1 MVKSRPHV
9 ILSAAMSIDGK
20 IATRT
25 GNSKLSSKEDLTRV
39 HKLRA
44 CVDAILVG
52 KHTVMIDDPMLT
64 VKYVKGKNPIRI
76 ILDSTG
82 SIKST
87 SKIIKTCKTI
97 PTIIAVSEKVTQKN
111 VIRLEREGLEVI
123 KCGQNQIN
131 LKKLLRI
138 LRKRNIKSLLVE
150 GGGLTNWSFIKDG
163 LVDEIIVTI
172 TPYVIGGSNAISLF
186 QGKGFDK
193 ISHAPMLKLKKISR
207 MKNELVLHYIFNV

>member
-1 MVKSRPHV
+1 MAKSRPHV
-9 ILSAAMSIDGK
+9 TLSAAMSMDGK

-25 GNSKLSSKEDLTRV
+25 GDSKLSSKEDLIRV

-44 CVDAILVG
+44 NVDAILVG
-52 KHTVMIDDPMLT
+52 QHTVMIDDPMLT

-76 ILDSTG
+76 ILDSKA

-87 SKIIKTCKTI
+87 SKIIKTCKII
-97 PTIIAVSEKVTQKN
+97 PTIIIVSKKATQKN
-111 VIRLEREGLEVI
+111 IIRLEREGLEVI
-123 KCGQNQIN
+123 ECGQNKIN
-131 LKKLLRI
+131 LKKLLHI
-138 LRKRNIKSLLVE
+138 LKKKNMKNLLVE

-163 LVDEIIVTI
+163 LVDEIIITI

-193 ISHAPMLKLKKISR
+193 ISHAPMLTLKKIIK
-207 MKNELVLHYIFNV
+207 MKNELVLHYVV

>member
-1 MVKSRPHV
+1 MAKSRPHV
-9 ILSAAMSIDGK
+9 ILSAAMSMDGK

-25 GNSKLSSKEDLTRV
+25 GDSKLSSKKDLIRV

-44 CVDAILVG
+44 NVDAILVG

-64 VKYVKGKNPIRI
+64 VKYVKGKNPTRI
-76 ILDSTG
+76 ILDSDA

-87 SKIIKTCKTI
+87 SKIIKSCKTI
-97 PTIIAVSEKVTQKN
+97 PTIIVISEKATRKN
-111 VIRLEREGLEVI
+111 ITRLEREGLEII
-123 KCGQNQIN
+123 KCGQNKIN
-131 LKKLLRI
+131 IKKLLHI
-138 LRKRNIKSLLVE
+138 LRKKNIKSLLVE

-172 TPYVIGGSNAISLF
+172 TPYVIGGSNAVSLF

-193 ISHAPMLKLKKISR
+193 ISHIPMLTLKKINR
-207 MKNELVLHYIFNV
+207 IKNELVLHYVI

>member
-9 ILSAAMSIDGK
+9 ILSAAMSMDGK

-25 GNSKLSSKEDLTRV
+25 GNSELSSKEDLIRV

-44 CVDAILVG
+44 SVDAILVG
-52 KHTVMIDDPMLT
+52 KHTVMIDDPLLT
-64 VKYVKGKNPIRI
+64 VKHVKGKNPTRI

-97 PTIIAVSEKVTQKN
+97 PTIIAVSEKVTQTN
-111 VIRLEREGLEVI
+111 IIRLEREGLEVI
-123 KCGQNQIN
+123 KCGQNKIN
-131 LKKLLRI
+131 LKKLLPI
-138 LRKRNIKSLLVE
+138 LRKKNIKSLLVE

-163 LVDEIIVTI
+163 LVDEMIITI
-172 TPYVIGGSNAISLF
+172 TPYVLGGSSAISLVE
-186 QGKGFDK
+186 GEGFDK
-193 ISHAPMLKLKKISR
+193 ISHAPLMKLKKISR
-207 MKNELVLHYIFNV
+207 IKNELVLHYII

>member
-9 ILSAAMSIDGK
+9 TLSAAMSMDGK

-25 GNSKLSSKEDLTRV
+25 GNSELSSKEDLIRV

-44 CVDAILVG
+44 NVDAILVG
-52 KHTVMIDDPMLT
+52 KHTVMIDDPILT

-76 ILDSTG
+76 ILDSTA

-97 PTIIAVSEKVTQKN
+97 TTIIVVSEKATQKN
-111 VIRLEREGLEVI
+111 IIRLEKEGLEVI
-123 KCGQNQIN
+123 KCGQNKIN
-131 LKKLLRI
+131 LKKLLHI
-138 LRKRNIKSLLVE
+138 LRKKNIKNLLVE

-172 TPYVIGGSNAISLF
+172 TPYVIGGSSAISLF

-193 ISHAPMLKLKKISR
+193 ISHAPMLTLKKINR
-207 MKNELVLHYIFNV
+207 MKNELVLHYDI

>member
-9 ILSAAMSIDGK
+9 ILSAAMSMDGK

-25 GNSKLSSKEDLTRV
+25 GNSELSSKEDLIRV

-44 CVDAILVG
+44 NVDAILVG
-52 KHTVMIDDPMLT
+52 KHTVMIDDPLLT
-64 VKYVKGKNPIRI
+64 VKYVKGKNPVRI
-76 ILDSTG
+76 ILDSTA

-87 SKIIKTCKTI
+87 SKIIVV
-97 PTIIAVSEKVTQKN
+97 AEKATQKN
-111 VIRLEREGLEVI
+111 IVRLEREGLEVI
-123 KCGQNQIN
+123 KCGQNKIN
-131 LKKLLRI
+131 LKKLLHI
-138 LRKRNIKSLLVE
+138 LRKKNIKSLLVE

-172 TPYVIGGSNAISLF
+172 TPYIIGGSSAISLF

-193 ISHAPMLKLKKISR
+193 ISHAPMLTLKKINR
-207 MKNELVLHYIFNV
+207 MKNELVLHYAI

>member
-9 ILSAAMSIDGK
+9 TLSAAMSMDGK

-25 GNSKLSSKEDLTRV
+25 GNSELSSKEDLIRV
-39 HKLRA
+39 HKLRSN
-44 CVDAILVG
+44 VDAILVG
-52 KHTVMIDDPMLT
+52 KHTVMIDDPLLT

-76 ILDSTG
+76 ILDSTA

-97 PTIIAVSEKVTQKN
+97 PTIIVVSEKATQKN
-111 VIRLEREGLEVI
+111 IIRLEKEGLEVI
-123 KCGQNQIN
+123 KCGQNEIN
-131 LKKLLRI
+131 LKKLLHI
-138 LRKRNIKSLLVE
+138 LRKKNIKSLLVE
-150 GGGLTNWSFIKDG
+150 GGGLTNWSFIKNG

-193 ISHAPMLKLKKISR
+193 ISHAPTVTLKKINR
-207 MKNELVLHYIFNV
+207 MKNELVLHYVI

>member
-9 ILSAAMSIDGK
+9 ILSAAMSTDGK

-25 GNSKLSSKEDLTRV
+25 GDSKLSSKEDLIRV

-44 CVDAILVG
+44 NVDAILVG
-52 KHTVMIDDPMLT
+52 KHTAIIDDPMLT

-76 ILDSTG
+76 ILDSNA

-87 SKIIKTCKTI
+87 SKIIKTCRII
-97 PTIIAVSEKVTQKN
+97 PTLIIVSEKATQKN
-111 VIRLEREGLEVI
+111 ITRLEKKGLEVI
-123 KCGQNQIN
+123 KCGQNKIN
-131 LKKLLRI
+131 LKKLLYI
-138 LRKRNIKSLLVE
+138 LKKKNIKNLLVE

-163 LVDEIIVTI
+163 LVDEIIITI
-172 TPYVIGGSNAISLF
+172 TPYVIGGSSAISLF

-193 ISHAPMLKLKKISR
+193 IAHAPMLTLKKINR
-207 MKNELVLHYIFNV
+207 MKNELVLHYVI

>member
-9 ILSAAMSIDGK
+9 TLSAAMSMDGK

-25 GNSKLSSKEDLTRV
+25 GNSELSSKEDLIRV

-44 CVDAILVG
+44 NVDAILVG
-52 KHTVMIDDPMLT
+52 KHTVMIDDPLLT
-64 VKYVKGKNPIRI
+64 VKYVKGKNPIRV
-76 ILDSTG
+76 ILDSTA

-97 PTIIAVSEKVTQKN
+97 PTIIVVSEKATQKN
-111 VIRLEREGLEVI
+111 IIRLEKEGLEVI
-123 KCGQNQIN
+123 KCGQNEIN
-131 LKKLLRI
+131 LKKLLHI
-138 LRKRNIKSLLVE
+138 LRKKNIKSLLVE
-150 GGGLTNWSFIKDG
+150 GGGLTNWSFIKNG

-193 ISHAPMLKLKKISR
+193 ISHAPTVTLKKINR
-207 MKNELVLHYIFNV
+207 MKNELVLHYVI

>member
-9 ILSAAMSIDGK
+9 TLSAAISMDGK

-25 GNSKLSSKEDLTRV
+25 GNSELSSKKDLIRV

-44 CVDAILVG
+44 NMDAILVG
-52 KHTVMIDDPMLT
+52 KHTVMIDDPLLT

-76 ILDSTG
+76 ILDSTA

-97 PTIIAVSEKVTQKN
+97 PTIIVVSEKATKRN
-111 VIRLEREGLEVI
+111 IIRLKRKGAEII
-123 KCGQNQIN
+123 KCGQNKIN
-131 LKKLLRI
+131 LKKLLHV
-138 LRKRNIKSLLVE
+138 LRKKNIKNLLVE

-163 LVDEIIVTI
+163 LVDEIIVTV
-172 TPYVIGGSNAISLF
+172 TPYIIGGSNAISLF
-186 QGKGFDK
+186 QGKGFAK
-193 ISHAPMLKLKKISR
+193 ISYSPILKLKKINR
-207 MKNELVLHYIFNV
+207 LKNELVLHYDI

>member
-9 ILSAAMSIDGK
+9 ILSAAISIDGK

-25 GNSKLSSKEDLTRV
+25 GNSDLSSKEDLIRV

-44 CVDAILVG
+44 SVDAILVG
-52 KHTVMIDDPMLT
+52 KHTVMIDDPLLT

-82 SIKST
+82 SIKSN

-97 PTIIAVSEKVTQKN
+97 PTIIAVSEKATKKN
-111 VIRLEREGLEVI
+111 IIRLEREGLKII
-123 KCGQNQIN
+123 KCGQNKIN
-131 LKKLLRI
+131 LKKLLHI
-138 LRKRNIKSLLVE
+138 LRKKNIKSLLVE

-172 TPYVIGGSNAISLF
+172 TPYVIGGSSAISLF

-193 ISHAPMLKLKKISR
+193 ILHAPLLTLKKINR
-207 MKNELVLHYIFNV
+207 MKNELVLHYAI

>member
-1 MVKSRPHV
+1 LSTVKSRPYV
-9 ILSAAMSIDGK
+9 TLSAAMSLDGK

-25 GNSKLSSKEDLTRV
+25 GNSKLSSKEDLIRV

-44 CVDAILVG
+44 NVDAILVG
-52 KHTVMIDDPMLT
+52 KHTVLIDDPVLT
-64 VKYVKGKNPIRI
+64 VKHVKGKNPIRV
-76 ILDSTG
+76 ILDSKA
-82 SIKST
+82 SIKSD

-97 PTIIAVSEKVTQKN
+97 PTIIVVSEKATQKN
-111 VIRLEREGLEVI
+111 IIRLEREGLEVI
-123 KCGQNQIN
+123 KCGQNKIN
-131 LKKLLRI
+131 LKKLLHI
-138 LRKRNIKSLLVE
+138 LRKKNIKSLLVE

-193 ISHAPMLKLKKISR
+193 ISHAPMLTLKKINK
-207 MKNELVLHYIFNV
+207 MKNELVLYYAI

>member
-9 ILSAAMSIDGK
+9 TLSAAMSMDGK

-25 GNSKLSSKEDLTRV
+25 GNSELSSKKDLIRV

-44 CVDAILVG
+44 NMDAILVG
-52 KHTVMIDDPMLT
+52 KHTVMIDDPLLT

-76 ILDSTG
+76 ILDSTA

-97 PTIIAVSEKVTQKN
+97 PTIILVSEKATKRN
-111 VIRLEREGLEVI
+111 IIRLKRKGAEII
-123 KCGQNQIN
+123 KCGQNKIN
-131 LKKLLRI
+131 LKKLLHV
-138 LRKRNIKSLLVE
+138 LRKKNIKNLLVE

-163 LVDEIIVTI
+163 LVDEIIVTV
-172 TPYVIGGSNAISLF
+172 TPYIIGGSNAISLF
-186 QGKGFDK
+186 QGKGFAK
-193 ISHAPMLKLKKISR
+193 ISYSPILKLKKINR
-207 MKNELVLHYIFNV
+207 LKNELVLHYDI

>member
-1 MVKSRPHV
+1 MEKSRPHV

-25 GNSKLSSKEDLTRV
+25 GNSKLSSKEDLIRV

-44 CVDAILVG
+44 HVDAILVG
-52 KHTVMIDDPMLT
+52 KHTVMIDDPLLA
-64 VKYVKGKNPIRI
+64 VKHVNGKNPTRI

-97 PTIIAVSEKVTQKN
+97 PTIIVVSDKATQKN
-111 VIRLEREGLEVI
+111 IIRLEREGLEVI
-123 KCGQNQIN
+123 KCGQNKIN
-131 LKKLLRI
+131 LKKLLHI
-138 LRKRNIKSLLVE
+138 LQMRNIKRLLVE

-163 LVDEIIVTI
+163 LVDELIITI
-172 TPYVIGGSNAISLF
+172 TPYVLGGSYAISLF
-186 QGKGFDK
+186 EGQGFDK
-193 ISHAPMLKLKKISR
+193 ISSAPLFILKKINR
-207 MKNELVLHYIFNV
+207 IKNELVLHYTV